1 MNPALWAALIL
12 GIVIFLTGF
21 LKQVSF
27 PVLVKRSLLSGLIIY
42 LLTTL
47 LSFGLKRIE
56 TRQHPLKNLPQN
68 KGEERVPG
76 QKRERESEDTEG
88 EFRQRK
94 ASQVAEDLISRL
106 SQDPARG
113 AELVRKM
120 ALEDQPEK

>member
-42 LLTTL
+42 LLSTL

-56 TRQHPLKNLPQN
+56 TRQHPHKNLPQN
-68 KGEERVPG
+68 KGERVPG

>member
-1 MNPALWAALIL
+1 MNLALWVAFIFGIL
-12 GIVIFLTGF
+12 IFLTGF

-56 TRQHPLKNLPQN
+56 TKQHHLKNLPQN
-68 KGEERVPG
+68 KGKEPVPG
-76 QKRERESEDTEG
+76 QKKERESDDTEG
-88 EFRQRK
+88 GFRQRK

-120 ALEDQPEK
+120 ALEEQPEK